1 MMLKILLLLLYPSIS
16 FASEGT
22 DGQDILLISIG
33 AVALVV
39 IHRLYKTY
47 GAEESKR
54 AAEQRVVILAKKE
67 QEKAERERIKK
78 NELKQQEEQ
87 ERLEREREL
96 ELQKDKDEL
105 VANLKNGQLPEVPQE
120 AYDNLPFAF
129 SKNERMIFGW
139 KNVLV
144 KTIKRKRRMVGATG
158 GLSFRVAKGVTLRTG
173 GLSGHSESYEEECSL
188 GYCLVVIT
196 DKNIFIRTQDQRI
209 KKCSTKQIIGV
220 QSDANLIKVEFS
232 RLLPLVFI
240 LDCNEAYIFKEAAL
254 FNLRNFD

>member
-22 DGQDILLISIG
+22 DGQGMLLISIG

-78 NELKQQEEQ
+78 NELKQQEER
-87 ERLEREREL
+87 ERLEREL
-96 ELQKDKDEL
+96 ELQKGKDEL

-158 GLSFRVAKGVTLRTG
+158 GLP
-173 GLSGHSESYEEECSL
+173 E
-188 GYCLVVIT
+188 
-196 DKNIFIRTQDQRI
+196 FISQKSI
-209 KKCSTKQIIGV
+209 NCI
-220 QSDANLIKVEFS
+220 
-232 RLLPLVFI
+232 
-240 LDCNEAYIFKEAAL
+240 
-254 FNLRNFD
+254 